1 MEKLKSGPKRLIR
14 HIERTIAKHLWR
26 NSTLWG
32 LSKEDVFARAL
43 EAVWKSGAR
52 TPAQA
57 DRAIF
62 AALAKCRDES
72 KHNRSCLQPY
82 YVRKAEKKALA
93 GNGGGVP
100 EDLRQAAYREFLDDF
115 ASFSQRTA
123 FREHDRL
130 KVRKAIAALTSDD
143 REIANRFMR
152 LGSIKAVARS
162 FRIAPTTYLRHE
174 WAEFKERFV
183 AAWKTVDEEKLVRKV
198 SSNPYVFAG
207 GCASACHGE

>member
-1 MEKLKSGPKRLIR
+1 MKKLKSGPKRLIR
-14 HIERTIAKHLWR
+14 HIEKTIAKHMWR

-72 KHNRSCLQPY
+72 KHNRSCLEPY
-82 YVRKAEKKALA
+82 QVRKAEKKALT
-93 GNGGGVP
+93 GNGSDVP
-100 EDLRQAAYREFLDDF
+100 EALRQTAYREFLDDY
-115 ASFSQRTA
+115 ALFSQRTA
-123 FREHDRL
+123 FREEDRL
-130 KVRKAIAALTSDD
+130 KVRKAIAALTPED
-143 REIANRFMR
+143 REIADKFLV
-152 LGSIKAVARS
+152 LGSIKAVALS
-162 FRIAPTTYLRHE
+162 FRVAPTTYLRHE

-198 SSNPYVFAG
+198 SSNPYVIAG

>member
-1 MEKLKSGPKRLIR
+1 MEKPKTGPKRLIR
-14 HIERTIAKHLWR
+14 RIEKTIAKHMWR

-32 LSKEDVFARAL
+32 LSKEDVFARAF

-130 KVRKAIAALTSDD
+130 KVRKAIAALTPED

-152 LGSIKAVARS
+152 LGSIKAVALS
-162 FRIAPTTYLRHE
+162 FRVAPRTYLRHE
-174 WAEFKERFV
+174 WAEFKEHFIAV
-183 AAWKTVDEEKLVRKV
+183 WKTVDEEKVAQTV
-198 SSNPYVFAG
+198 SSNPYTFAG